1 MTDSDFTAAVAAAK
15 AQGRAEMKAECLKA
29 MVTAYNT
36 YSHTC
41 CENNLQA
48 AKRALEAIPVV
59 VD

>member
-1 MTDSDFTAAVAAAK
+1 
-15 AQGRAEMKAECLKA
+15 MKAECLKA